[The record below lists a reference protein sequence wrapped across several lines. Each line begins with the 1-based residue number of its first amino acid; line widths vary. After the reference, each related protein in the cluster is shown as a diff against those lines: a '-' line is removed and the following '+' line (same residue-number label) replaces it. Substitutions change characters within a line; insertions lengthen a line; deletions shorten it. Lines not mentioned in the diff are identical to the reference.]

1 MQNTILIHA
10 PGRRQGRGALVL
22 AYTALFALLMGI
34 WAAIFALNGQSFIQY
49 GDTLKQ
55 HYPFLVYYGRW
66 LRQAAHCVLT
76 GAAVPTWDFSIGYGA
91 DIITTL
97 SYYGLGDPLDLL
109 AAFVPGRWTEQ
120 LLEGLIV
127 LRLYLAGLAFMA
139 FSRRHGNSRFGTL
152 LGALAYVFS
161 AWPIQAGLIE
171 PVFLVPMYCFPLML
185 LGADDLFEG
194 RSPVLYIAAIALTAL
209 SNFLFFYMAAV
220 LLVLYAIAVYSKRYG
235 AKNLR
240 TLPPLL
246 AKFIGFALVGIA
258 ISAVTLLPTAQE
270 LFGSARFG
278 LTRETAP
285 YPFYR
290 FFELLANMTTGMG
303 YDAYSTYAGV
313 TSAAFLGVLVLFA
326 KPRQNTVLK
335 CAWLGLLAL
344 LLVPQAGSVL
354 NGISYVSNRWVWAF
368 TMLEAFILARVCP
381 GITAFEPKE
390 KCNLFAL
397 LAVYCVVAF
406 CVKQGRTETALLG
419 ALLLMLPISAT
430 ARCVTPFH
438 EALFTATSAVCVT
451 GLVVQDTG
459 SYWSV
464 FGQAVILTLIQIGG
478 LGVVT
483 VAASFALLSGR
494 RISLMQRSTM
504 QDAISAPRV
513 GGIVRLTRFILR
525 GTFLIELIGALAMLP
540 VFCRDY
546 GWHGIWMAVF
556 HSISAFCNAGF
567 DILGTNN
574 NLYPS
579 LTGYVQNPVINI
591 TIMLLIITGGI
602 GFLTWDDICENK
614 LHFHRYRMQS
624 KVILVTTLALI
635 VLPALFFFFVD
646 FDALPLR
653 ERVQAALFQSV
664 TPRTAGFNTVDLP
677 AMSGASLG
685 VMILLMLIGGSPGST
700 AGGMKT
706 TTLAVLLA
714 NAAASFRQRDSA
726 QFFGR
731 RVDCSAVKTAATILT
746 MYLALFFGGAVFI
759 SVYENLPLSPCLYET
774 ASAVGTVGL
783 TLGITPQL
791 HIPSQ
796 AVLIALMYLG
806 RVGGLTLIYAA
817 VSSKKS
823 GNAKLPQES
832 ITIG

>member
-1 MQNTILIHA
+1 MMSEEMLCRKRRLSSFQIIIL
-10 PGRRQGRGALVL
+10 
-22 AYTALFALLMGI
+22 
-34 WAAIFALNGQSFIQY
+34 
-49 GDTLKQ
+49 
-55 HYPFLVYYGRW
+55 
-66 LRQAAHCVLT
+66 
-76 GAAVPTWDFSIGYGA
+76 
-91 DIITTL
+91 
-97 SYYGLGDPLDLL
+97 
-109 AAFVPGRWTEQ
+109 
-120 LLEGLIV
+120 
-127 LRLYLAGLAFMA
+127 
-139 FSRRHGNSRFGTL
+139 
-152 LGALAYVFS
+152 
-161 AWPIQAGLIE
+161 
-171 PVFLVPMYCFPLML
+171 
-185 LGADDLFEG
+185 
-194 RSPVLYIAAIALTAL
+194 
-209 SNFLFFYMAAV
+209 
-220 LLVLYAIAVYSKRYG
+220 
-235 AKNLR
+235 
-240 TLPPLL
+240 
-246 AKFIGFALVGIA
+246 GFA
-258 ISAVTLLPTAQE
+258 
-270 LFGSARFG
+270 
-278 LTRETAP
+278 
-285 YPFYR
+285 
-290 FFELLANMTTGMG
+290 
-303 YDAYSTYAGV
+303 GV
-313 TSAAFLGVLVLFA
+313 
-326 KPRQNTVLK
+326 
-335 CAWLGLLAL
+335 
-344 LLVPQAGSVL
+344 
-354 NGISYVSNRWVWAF
+354 I
-368 TMLEAFILARVCP
+368 
-381 GITAFEPKE
+381 
-390 KCNLFAL
+390 
-397 LAVYCVVAF
+397 
-406 CVKQGRTETALLG
+406 LLG

-494 RISLMQRSTM
+494 RISLMQRSIM
-504 QDAISAPRV
+504 QDAISAPKV

-546 GWHGIWMAVF
+546 GWRGIWMAVF
-556 HSISAFCNAGF
+556 HSVSAFCNAGF

-624 KVILVTTLALI
+624 KVIVIVTLVLI
-635 VLPALFFFFVD
+635 VLPALFFFFAD
-646 FDALPLR
+646 FGALPLG
-653 ERVQAALFQSV
+653 ERIQAALFQSV
-664 TPRTAGFNTVDLP
+664 TPRTAGFNTVDLS

-700 AGGMKT
+700 AGGMKN

-714 NAAASFRQRDSA
+714 NAAATFRRRDSA

-731 RVDCSAVKTAATILT
+731 RLDCGAVKTAATILT
-746 MYLALFFGGAVFI
+746 MYLVLFFGGGVFI
-759 SVYENLPLSPCLYET
+759 SIYENLPLSSCLYEA

-796 AVLIALMYLG
+796 MVLIALMYLG

-817 VSSKKS
+817 LSGKKTS
-823 GNAKLPQES
+823 NAKLPLEE
-832 ITIG
+832 ITVG

>member
-1 MQNTILIHA
+1 MSEEMLCRKRRLSSFQIIIL
-10 PGRRQGRGALVL
+10 
-22 AYTALFALLMGI
+22 
-34 WAAIFALNGQSFIQY
+34 
-49 GDTLKQ
+49 
-55 HYPFLVYYGRW
+55 
-66 LRQAAHCVLT
+66 
-76 GAAVPTWDFSIGYGA
+76 
-91 DIITTL
+91 
-97 SYYGLGDPLDLL
+97 
-109 AAFVPGRWTEQ
+109 
-120 LLEGLIV
+120 
-127 LRLYLAGLAFMA
+127 
-139 FSRRHGNSRFGTL
+139 
-152 LGALAYVFS
+152 
-161 AWPIQAGLIE
+161 
-171 PVFLVPMYCFPLML
+171 
-185 LGADDLFEG
+185 
-194 RSPVLYIAAIALTAL
+194 
-209 SNFLFFYMAAV
+209 
-220 LLVLYAIAVYSKRYG
+220 
-235 AKNLR
+235 
-240 TLPPLL
+240 
-246 AKFIGFALVGIA
+246 GFA
-258 ISAVTLLPTAQE
+258 
-270 LFGSARFG
+270 
-278 LTRETAP
+278 
-285 YPFYR
+285 
-290 FFELLANMTTGMG
+290 
-303 YDAYSTYAGV
+303 GV
-313 TSAAFLGVLVLFA
+313 
-326 KPRQNTVLK
+326 
-335 CAWLGLLAL
+335 
-344 LLVPQAGSVL
+344 
-354 NGISYVSNRWVWAF
+354 I
-368 TMLEAFILARVCP
+368 
-381 GITAFEPKE
+381 
-390 KCNLFAL
+390 
-397 LAVYCVVAF
+397 
-406 CVKQGRTETALLG
+406 LLG
-419 ALLLMLPISAT
+419 ALLLMLPISAA

-494 RISLMQRSTM
+494 RISLMQRSIM
-504 QDAISAPRV
+504 QDAISAPKV

-546 GWHGIWMAVF
+546 GWRGIWMAVF

-624 KVILVTTLALI
+624 KVIVIVTLVLI
-635 VLPALFFFFVD
+635 VLPALFFFFAD
-646 FDALPLR
+646 FGALPLG
-653 ERVQAALFQSV
+653 ERIQAALFQSV
-664 TPRTAGFNTVDLP
+664 TPRTAGFNTVDLS

-714 NAAASFRQRDSA
+714 NAAATFRRRDSA

-731 RVDCSAVKTAATILT
+731 RLDCGAVKTAATILT
-746 MYLALFFGGAVFI
+746 MYLVLFFGGGVFI
-759 SVYENLPLSPCLYET
+759 SIYENLPLSSCLYEA

-796 AVLIALMYLG
+796 MVLIALMYLG

-817 VSSKKS
+817 LSGKKTS
-823 GNAKLPQES
+823 NAKLPLEE
-832 ITIG
+832 ITVG